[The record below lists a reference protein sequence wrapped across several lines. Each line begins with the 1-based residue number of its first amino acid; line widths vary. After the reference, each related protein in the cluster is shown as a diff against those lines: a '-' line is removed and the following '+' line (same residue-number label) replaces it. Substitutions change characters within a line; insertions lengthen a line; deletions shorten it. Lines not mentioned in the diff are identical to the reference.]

1 MGSKRWVL
9 GIVALGIGL
18 GLVSPALSADKYV
31 TDTDHTLVGFVVKHL
46 VITNVRGKFNEF
58 TGVIIFDEKDVTKS
72 SMSGT
77 IKVASIDTDNEKR
90 DQHLRSADF
99 FDAEKHPEIV
109 FQSKRIEK
117 QGEGYMLHGDLTMRG
132 VTKTVTMPFNITGKV
147 THAGKT
153 RLGFEA
159 ELEVN
164 RHDYQISYNKTMD
177 TGGLVVGNRVKIEII
192 GEAIKEG

>member
-1 MGSKRWVL
+1 MGSKCWVL
-9 GIVALGIGL
+9 CIVALGIGL
-18 GLVSPALSADKYV
+18 GLASPTLSADKYV

-58 TGVIIFDEKDVTKS
+58 TGVIMFDEKDITKS

-99 FDAEKHPEIV
+99 FDAEKHPEIM

-117 QGEGYMLHGDLTMRG
+117 QGEGYVLHGDLTMRG
-132 VTKTVTMPFNITGKV
+132 VTKPVAMPFNITGKV

-159 ELEVN
+159 ALEVN
-164 RHDYQISYNKTMD
+164 RHDYQISYNRTMD
-177 TGGLVVGNRVKIEII
+177 TGGLVVGDRVKIEIV